1 MPDTDVGTPSYRI
14 LFQYYSNKSRPA
26 SRTFAT
32 RAPSPSTT
40 SPKDIRHGRAVFSSS
55 RTLARATTAT
65 SPSGTRRGPTLTTCN
80 ANAHRCIS
88 IMHARARAHTHTHT
102 HMHTT
107 RTHAHASGIFAG
119 VIRRNRDETSV
130 FRTETDGLG
139 WQARAGVRSLSF
151 CVFVFVSL
159 FLSLSLCFC
168 SFSFFLHSLPPATLY
183 TCKGCTRM

>member
-1 MPDTDVGTPSYRI
+1 MSEPERSNIIPI
-14 LFQYYSNKSRPA
+14 LFQQVPPRLSHVCHQGAVTINYFPEGHPSRP
-26 SRTFAT
+26 
-32 RAPSPSTT
+32 
-40 SPKDIRHGRAVFSSS
+40 SSFFKFPNIGQGYNS
-55 RTLARATTAT
+55 HEPVWHT
-65 SPSGTRRGPTLTTCN
+65 PW
-80 ANAHRCIS
+80 ANVDDMQRECAQVHQY
-88 IMHARARAHTHTHT
+88 HARARARTHTHTHT